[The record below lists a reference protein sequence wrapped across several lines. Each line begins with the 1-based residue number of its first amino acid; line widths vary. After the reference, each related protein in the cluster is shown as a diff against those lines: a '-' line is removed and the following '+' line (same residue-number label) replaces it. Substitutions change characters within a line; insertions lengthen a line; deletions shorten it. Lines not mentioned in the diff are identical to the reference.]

1 MSDIKQSTKQE
12 LKKIMEE
19 VIKLKSKPQSLE
31 VKIKIQKLQQ
41 LLYLT

>member
-1 MSDIKQSTKQE
+1 MSAIKQSTKQE

-19 VIKLKSKPQSLE
+19 VIKLKSKPQFLE